1 MVSPKNEGTI
11 EGIIRNY
18 YDREDGETTLRFEA
32 YWRYGLGLILYRA
45 PCAIKGVLRKN
56 TENLNNKI
64 IKLNEE
70 LSDCE
75 TDLYNYKRDT
85 ATNTITFSLSNFEKP
100 LSFNCDEFTSVIG
113 LNYNEKYVSIP
124 TKETVRAGL
133 ATLGLVDENNSGISS
148 TSLDLDVD
156 IGNIIFFDL
165 VAKLL
170 NGKNVNVDDTADK
183 PLSEASVQ
191 PINQSKAP
199 TDKKSRKK
207 NNPASYQPKTIKIV
221 RESSPLKQVAD
232 TQHVEEPVATADT
245 TKSVDA
251 FESAKVLEN

>member
-1 MVSPKNEGTI
+1 
-11 EGIIRNY
+11 
-18 YDREDGETTLRFEA
+18 
-32 YWRYGLGLILYRA
+32 
-45 PCAIKGVLRKN
+45 
-56 TENLNNKI
+56 
-64 IKLNEE
+64 
-70 LSDCE
+70 
-75 TDLYNYKRDT
+75 T

-148 TSLDLDVD
+148 TSLGLDVD

-170 NGKNVNVDDTADK
+170 NGKKGRDLNIFYTRYVVNVDDTADK

-199 TDKKSRKK
+199 TDKKSKK
-207 NNPASYQPKTIKIV
+207 KKNPASYQPKTIKII
-221 RESSPLKQVAD
+221 RESSLLKQAAD

-251 FESAKVLEN
+251 FESAEVLGN